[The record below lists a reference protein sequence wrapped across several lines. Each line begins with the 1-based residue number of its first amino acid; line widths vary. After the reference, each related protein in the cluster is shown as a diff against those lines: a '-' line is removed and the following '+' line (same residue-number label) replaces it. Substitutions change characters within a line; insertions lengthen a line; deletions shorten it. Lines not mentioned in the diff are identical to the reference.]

1 MSIISYALK
10 GNLGNFWKKLDKV
23 AQENNISKVKL
34 FNKFLYCF
42 RVSGTG
48 YSDFLNYELYNKS
61 KKEIKEY
68 ASIKDQDKF
77 YEIVSP
83 SKYKTFFTV
92 KPNFLK
98 NFEKYID
105 RDFFYEGTLVELKKF
120 LEDNSEFMIKP
131 IDGLGGS
138 GVEKLRSEMIKDVE
152 KFYIKLKEE
161 RLFLEGYVNQHEE
174 LNKIVAE
181 SVNTIR
187 ILTFNYKDYSKILF
201 ATLRVG
207 NGEASVDN
215 FHKGGMAILI
225 DLKTGKL
232 VGDAIDKDLN
242 HFREHPKSKIKFD
255 GFQIPNWEEV
265 KKMVL
270 EASKVNKDIHVV
282 GWDVAI
288 TNEGCTFIEG
298 NRRPGFD
305 IIQVVSKRGRKD
317 IMREVFDY
325 INKQE
330 NTNYKI

>member
-1 MSIISYALK
+1 MSIVSYALK
-10 GNLGNFWKKLDKV
+10 GNLGNFLKKLDKV
-23 AQENNISKVKL
+23 SEENNISKIKL

-42 RVSGTG
+42 SLIGTG
-48 YSDFLNYELYNKS
+48 YSDYLNYELYKKN

-68 ASIKDQDKF
+68 ASIKTQDIY

-98 NFEKYID
+98 NFEKFID

-120 LEDNSEFMIKP
+120 LEDNPDFMVKP
-131 IDGLGGS
+131 IDGLGGA
-138 GVEKLRSEMIKDVE
+138 GVEKLHSEMIKDVE

-161 RLFLEGYVNQHEE
+161 RLFLEGFVVQHDE
-174 LNKIVAE
+174 LNKLCDA

-187 ILTFNYKDYSKILF
+187 ILTFNYGDYSKVLF

-207 NGEASVDN
+207 NGSASVDN
-215 FHKGGMAILI
+215 FHKGGMAIMI
-225 DLKTGKL
+225 DLDTGKL
-232 VGDAIDKDLN
+232 VGNAIDKDLN
-242 HFREHPKSKIKFD
+242 YFEEHPKSKVKFD
-255 GFQIPNWEEV
+255 GFKLPNWEKL
-265 KKMVL
+265 KKTVI

-288 TNEGCTFIEG
+288 TSEGCTLIEG

-317 IMREVFDY
+317 IMRETLDY
-325 INKQE
+325 INKKE
-330 NTNYKI
+330 GTNYKI

>member
-10 GNLGNFWKKLDKV
+10 GSFGKFWKKLDKV
-23 AQENNISKVKL
+23 AQENNISKIKL
-34 FNKFLYCF
+34 FNKFFYCF

-131 IDGLGGS
+131 IDGLGGA
-138 GVEKLRSEMIKDVE
+138 GVEKLRTEMINDVE

-161 RLFLEGYVNQHEE
+161 RLFLEGYVKQHEE

-232 VGDAIDKDLN
+232 VGEAIDKDLN
-242 HFREHPKSKIKFD
+242 HYDKHPKSEVKFD

-317 IMREVFDY
+317 IMREVLDY
-325 INKQE
+325 INKKE
-330 NTNYKI
+330 NTDYKI